1 MALITQDTYNSLLRS
16 IHGQLSVPGP
26 PGHKSN
32 FHNCSN
38 TCHLNLQVADALAYL
53 SVFEASW
60 PKIAISIVRRS
71 EEVTLSVAGNGVV
84 PERSLT
90 HLRKVW
96 DELQE
101 IHRASKPVSTVSGA
115 PPRRSPEALT
125 REFLLGIL
133 DFSFPRFAKCVHY
146 WAKYL
151 LSFFLPCIKE
161 KMIKEKNNQA
171 LEMVE
176 TLNNAYLSLLRLTA
190 KPLPSKIPRQTLNE
204 TLRTLHGVNR
214 DWEGHLDDFAEASS
228 LVLKW
233 EKISGESIF
242 LLRTVLQIMFRRW
255 DSFSPMSSNNSRY
268 STCRKQ
274 TPIYI
279 VKLSNHP

>member
-16 IHGQLSVPGP
+16 VYKELSVPGP

-60 PKIAISIVRRS
+60 PKIAVSLVFNQHS
-71 EEVTLSVAGNGVV
+71 GKVTLSVAANGLV
-84 PERSLT
+84 PEHSLT

-101 IHRASKPVSTVSGA
+101 IHRASKCVSMVSGA

-146 WAKYL
+146 WGKPI
-151 LSFFLPCIKE
+151 LSFFLPCIKD

-171 LEMVE
+171 LEMVK

-214 DWEGHLDDFAEASS
+214 DWEGHLNDFTEASS

-242 LLRTVLQIMFRRW
+242 MSCK
-255 DSFSPMSSNNSRY
+255 SF
-268 STCRKQ
+268 
-274 TPIYI
+274 
-279 VKLSNHP
+279 